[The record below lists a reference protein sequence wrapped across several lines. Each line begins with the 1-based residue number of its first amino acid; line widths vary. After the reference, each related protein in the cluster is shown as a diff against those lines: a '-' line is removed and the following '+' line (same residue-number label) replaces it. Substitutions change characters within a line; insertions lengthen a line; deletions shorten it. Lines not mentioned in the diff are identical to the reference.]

1 MAKAK
6 TATNPATAAKPAS
19 APKRVK
25 SAVVAAPPV
34 DLTGILRVFF
44 EEVVDTLQ
52 TAATMMDARTHEKVC
67 QKFFDF
73 FAYRIPGSDAA
84 AMAVGAKNIQRRPSV
99 VRRVANRMPLGLK
112 LFLAKFSWLYIF
124 FLAIDAFL
132 DPVGSSQR
140 RVILRGE
147 IRKRVPTDLRYQLA
161 RSKFILWIDEKFLR
175 AKWQRDLEYKP
186 LWMFSRAEIER
197 FVEIIVRDN
206 KISLLDGWQAAQKLE
221 ADRRDVYVFVSHLFP
236 TTWSPTVR
244 SLNDRGNHTVWCG
257 IDNPQESAGYGVL
270 ETPLVQT
277 TSHVN
282 LTFLGCLVFLCG
294 TRRSQIL
301 MSGECFYGSNWN
313 AEDTTVLYSL
323 LASVLSTMRRKREDF
338 AAQAKKKVARNLNLL
353 MYDGLKP
360 INASGSSDNTGI
372 SYFYKRLM
380 KLGDRIIYNSNTE
393 LLGTF
398 NRYSIPLT
406 TPALHFYR
414 YSEAPAKLLPRI
426 DFEGGKNIHVACI
439 TVCLNEFGE
448 PSRDRVAG
456 YVRDM
461 ILSGIHFHYYCMTT
475 HPVILKFKRDL
486 GAYGDLLHLHPII
499 KDQAKLVEE
508 LHQYHVGFNPSDYLP
523 FAHGIASMS
532 DRFYQDGMS
541 VFLQSTIGTSF
552 LVYAAAGL
560 PVLLPRGCV
569 GAADLLGDV
578 ALPVIFSEMDNLRML
593 LEECDLERRFRVAD
607 ANCAEYHID
616 THIDRFLDFVKT

>member
-1 MAKAK
+1 MAKAT
-6 TATNPATAAKPAS
+6 TATKTVRAPRAKKAAAAS
-19 APKRVK
+19 AAD
-25 SAVVAAPPV
+25 AV
-34 DLTGILRVFF
+34 DYTGILRTFF
-44 EEVVDTLQ
+44 QEVVDTLQ
-52 TAATMMDARTHEKVC
+52 TAATMMDARTHQQVC
-67 QKFFDF
+67 QKFYDF

-84 AMAVGAKNIQRRPSV
+84 AMAVGARNIVHKPSI
-99 VRRVANRMPLGLK
+99 VRRISNRLPLELK
-112 LFLAKFSWLYIF
+112 LFLARFSWLYIF
-124 FLAIDAFL
+124 VLALDAFL

-147 IRKRVPTDLRYQLA
+147 IRKRVPDNVRFSLA
-161 RSKFILWIDEKFLR
+161 RNAAIRWIDEKFLR
-175 AKWQRDLEYKP
+175 AKWHQELEYKP
-186 LWMFSRAEIER
+186 LWMFSRQEIER
-197 FVEIIVRDN
+197 FVDILVRDN
-206 KISLLDGWQAAQKLE
+206 KPALIDGWRSVQNLE
-221 ADRRDVYVFVSHLFP
+221 ADPRNVYVFVSHLFP

-244 SLNDRGNHTVWCG
+244 SLNDRGHHTVWCG

-270 ETPLVQT
+270 ETPLVKT

-282 LTFLGCLVFLCG
+282 LTFLGCVVFLCG
-294 TRRSQIL
+294 AQRSQIL

-323 LASVLSTMRRKREDF
+323 LSSVLSTMRRKRQDF
-338 AAQAKKKVARNLNLL
+338 AAQAGQEPPKNLNLL

-360 INASGSSDNTGI
+360 FNASGSNDNTGI

-398 NRYSIPLT
+398 NRYAIPLP

-414 YSEAPAKLLPRI
+414 YSEPPAQLKKRI
-426 DFEGGKNIHVACI
+426 DFKGGKNIHVACI

-486 GAYGDLLHLHPII
+486 GEHGDRLHLHPII

-508 LHQYHVGFNPSDYLP
+508 LHQYHAGFNPSDYLP
-523 FAHGIASMS
+523 FAHGIASLN

-578 ALPVIFSEMDNLRML
+578 AIPVIFSEMDNLRLL
-593 LEECDLERRFRVAD
+593 LEECDLERRFKIAD
-607 ANCAEYHID
+607 KTCANVHID
-616 THIDRFLDFVKT
+616 THIDRLIDFIADRS